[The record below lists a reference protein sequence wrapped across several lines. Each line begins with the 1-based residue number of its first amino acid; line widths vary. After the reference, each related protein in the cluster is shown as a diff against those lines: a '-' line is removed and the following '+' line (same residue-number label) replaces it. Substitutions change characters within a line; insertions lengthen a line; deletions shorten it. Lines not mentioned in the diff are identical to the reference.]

1 MELTASSTV
10 QAKRKHF
17 SPVLHY
23 WKCGVKANMRM
34 SMIMTFLHLA
44 ASPLVL
50 LTLIIGVHTGFYDTG
65 DLAGMF
71 LGLGAVTTAI
81 AAFLGMFI
89 AIKSFDCL
97 HKRSVVDMKFSLPL
111 KSSQRFF
118 ADFLSGLFSYL
129 APFLITQLF
138 SVLLAA
144 YGLAF
149 MEGKRFD
156 VFAEGHYR
164 HSIVCDYFT
173 DVMHMLLQ
181 LILCGTLIMLMF
193 YTLTVLV
200 TVCCGSRIEAII
212 YSLLVNTVIPSA
224 LYFSFYS
231 ATYDLYG
238 IYGTDT
244 GTDGMF
250 FLVTS
255 AAGGLAYFLDWF
267 DDYYYSSYCDPGI
280 WAVLYLTVTFIYGL
294 TAFLLYRKRRAEQV
308 SKPFAFKLVYYI
320 FISSLILGIYS
331 LFYYEE
337 ISIIPM
343 LIVSAVVYMVLEVV
357 TNRGFRRF
365 WLSVIKYGA
374 TVGGAAVL
382 IFLIHRTDGLG
393 MTQIVPPDWAVSS
406 VHLDYDG
413 YYGDFRGYYLGFV
426 EPENIKM
433 ITDTHKAV
441 LRNYNRHKKDYRSEG
456 SAFSRNT
463 AVLDNRIHIY
473 YTLKGGVMI
482 ERWYP
487 FLNWEASEII
497 RQIDLTDEYKTQVAD
512 YYDDFIRNFYS
523 HGIEED
529 IEDLSPAELEEY
541 EQKHRVYVDL
551 GGLVGRRRYDNK
563 EGISRA
569 DLYKNGFYDR
579 LADAYSKD
587 IMNISEENFY
597 HSALKNEYVFSQ
609 DQYYNSIYF
618 PESFSNTIEVLE
630 QYGFRLPRVEE
641 LTDEEI
647 YECLSNTGFQSGA
660 PFYSAKGGT
669 AAIYSESQWRN
680 VRNIPDGITL
690 HGQYGYY
697 GGSNDL
703 RVNNIYLCS
712 IDSTVCDLFRAAEP
726 RNIVGNGGYVI
737 RAFKTTG
744 AVPAELIPE
753 AERTASENTLEDTS
767 TEYLRP

>member
-1 MELTASSTV
+1 MELTATASVSEKK
-10 QAKRKHF
+10 KRKHF

-23 WKCGVKANMRM
+23 WKCGVRSNMRM
-34 SMIMTFLHLA
+34 SVILTFLHLA

-50 LTLIIGVHTGFYDTG
+50 LALIIGVHIGFYDTG

-111 KSSQRFF
+111 SSSQRFI

-129 APFLITQLF
+129 APFLLTQLF

-156 VFAEGHYR
+156 VFAEGHYS
-164 HSIVCDYFT
+164 HAIVCDYFT

-181 LILCGTLIMLMF
+181 LIICGTLIMLMF
-193 YTLTVLV
+193 YTITVFV
-200 TVCCGSRIEAII
+200 TVCSGSKIEAII
-212 YSLLVNTVIPSA
+212 YSLLVNSVIPSA

-267 DDYYYSSYCDPGI
+267 DDYYYSSYCDTGM

-294 TAFLLYRKRRAEQV
+294 TAFLLYKKRRAEQV
-308 SKPFAFKLVYYI
+308 SKPFAFKIVYYI

-337 ISIIPM
+337 ISMIPM
-343 LIVSAVVYMVLEVV
+343 LIASGVVYMVLEVV

-374 TVGGAAVL
+374 TVGGSALL
-382 IFLIHRTDGLG
+382 ILLIRRTDGFG
-393 MTQIVPPDWAVSS
+393 MVQAVPPDWAISS
-406 VHLDYDG
+406 VYINYNG
-413 YYGDFRGYYLGFV
+413 YYSDFKGYYLDFD
-426 EPENIKM
+426 EPENIRI
-433 ITDTHKAV
+433 ITDTHKA
-441 LRNYNRHKKDYRSEG
+441 LIRNYNQHKKDHHNGELSK
-456 SAFSRNT
+456 NT
-463 AVLDNRIHIY
+463 AVKSSSIHIY
-473 YTLKGGVMI
+473 YTLKGGFVI
-482 ERWYP
+482 ERWYS
-487 FLNWEASEII
+487 FLNREASETL
-497 RQIDLTDEYKTQVAD
+497 RQIDLTNEYKTQVAS

-523 HGIEED
+523 HGIEEKL
-529 IEDLSPAELEEY
+529 EKLSPAELDEY
-541 EQKHRVYVDL
+541 EQKHRAYVSP
-551 GGLVGRRRYDNK
+551 GGAAVRQEDIVEN
-563 EGISRA
+563 GISRVA
-569 DLYKNGFYDR
+569 LYKSGFYDR

-587 IMNISEENFY
+587 IMNITEENFY
-597 HSALKNEYVFSQ
+597 RSDLKNEYILSQ
-609 DQYYNSIYF
+609 YQYNDSIYI
-618 PESFSNTIEVLE
+618 PESFSNTIEILE
-630 QYGFRLPRVEE
+630 QYGFRLPRIE
-641 LTDEEI
+641 
-647 YECLSNTGFQSGA
+647 
-660 PFYSAKGGT
+660 
-669 AAIYSESQWRN
+669 
-680 VRNIPDGITL
+680 
-690 HGQYGYY
+690 
-697 GGSNDL
+697 
-703 RVNNIYLCS
+703 
-712 IDSTVCDLFRAAEP
+712 
-726 RNIVGNGGYVI
+726 
-737 RAFKTTG
+737 
-744 AVPAELIPE
+744 ELIPE
-753 AERTASENTLEDTS
+753 AESTAS
-767 TEYLRP
+767 